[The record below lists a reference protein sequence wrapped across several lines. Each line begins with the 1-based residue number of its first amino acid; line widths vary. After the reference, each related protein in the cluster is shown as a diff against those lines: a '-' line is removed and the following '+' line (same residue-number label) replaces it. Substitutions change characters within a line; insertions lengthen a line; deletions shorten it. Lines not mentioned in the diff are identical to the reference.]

1 MRMILIFID
10 SFLKTLGFVFTIIC
24 SYEYIKDY
32 INEGNKFEFLDFLI
46 VVLMIYFFIR
56 VIIDWRRS

>member
-1 MRMILIFID
+1 MRMIFIFID

-56 VIIDWRRS
+56 VIIDWRRN

>member
-1 MRMILIFID
+1 MRMIFIFID

>member
-1 MRMILIFID
+1 MRMIFIFID
-10 SFLKTLGFVFTIIC
+10 SFLKTLGFVFTVIC

-32 INEGNKFEFLDFLI
+32 INEGNKFEFLDFMI

-56 VIIDWRRS
+56 VIIDWRRN

>member
-1 MRMILIFID
+1 MRMIFIFID
-10 SFLKTLGFVFTIIC
+10 SFLKTLGLVFTVIC